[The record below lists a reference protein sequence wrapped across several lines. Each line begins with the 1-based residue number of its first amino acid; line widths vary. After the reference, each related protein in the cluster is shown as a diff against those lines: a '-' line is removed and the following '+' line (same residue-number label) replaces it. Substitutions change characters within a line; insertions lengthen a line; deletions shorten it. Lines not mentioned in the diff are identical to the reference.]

1 MNNNN
6 IGSNNNNQ
14 AKQQQQWQVPKRKC
28 NNYIFSGI
36 ALFPKVNFYLF

>member
-28 NNYIFSGI
+28 NNYIFSEP
-36 ALFPKVNFYLF
+36 ALLTIVNRF